1 MKTLDKWTV
10 KINDGY
16 CEYEYVLKARND
28 EVSIH
33 DLYELIR
40 AKLEADKVEGRFVGP
55 KIDP

>member
-1 MKTLDKWTV
+1 MKTTHKWTV
-10 KINDGY
+10 KIDDGF

-40 AKLEADKVEGRFVGP
+40 AKLEADKVDGKFVDR
-55 KIDP
+55 KIGS

>member
-1 MKTLDKWTV
+1 MKTLHKWTI

-16 CEYEYVLKARND
+16 CEYEYVLKARNE

-40 AKLEADKVEGRFVGP
+40 AKLEADRVDGKFVDR
-55 KIDP
+55 KIGS